1 MMTEGAQTRSI
12 QLVLL
17 GSICVTALM
26 ACSSTPE
33 IVESIDIDPVE
44 WEACEEFPDDD
55 TVECGTVTVPL
66 DYRNPDQQ
74 TIDIALIRYPAQSS
88 KAKGV
93 LLVNDGGPGSSG
105 VDFAYYSGPDMIDSL
120 GLEDFDIVGFD
131 PRGVDRSGGL
141 KCQTDDEMDR
151 FMYLDYTPDDD
162 DEQAL
167 YDEWLEA
174 EDPCVVEYGEELR
187 HYSTENIARDMDQIR
202 KAMNVEQIHF
212 LGISWGTYLGGVY
225 ATLFPDNVRSM
236 FLDAAYDPQGD
247 SADESELTQAVGFEK
262 SFDAWVE
269 WCEDDAEA
277 CAFSSS
283 DVKADWLALED
294 ELDAEPL
301 VADDGRDVNHV
312 VMETATISVLYSEAD
327 WPFLG
332 DALAS
337 AAGGDGQALL
347 EMADFWMGRAEDVS
361 YATLVDAYSIIE
373 CASGTYAYEPENP
386 EALLEQLKDEAPWY
400 SRDYEVEDLG
410 ASCDDVFGDPDIFE
424 IDVTASIPIVVL
436 GGTNDPATP
445 MRWSEE
451 MVLRL
456 GDKARMAVFNG
467 EGHSHILE
475 SRCVDDLASSLFRYG
490 KLPGEISI
498 DDSGDIYIDG
508 VYLDSYINGYAC
520 EPDVLVEE
528 PEWWDEI
535 VDIEFPRVDDASMDW
550 YFDTDRVDI
559 YAEYFAVPGGAPEVF
574 ALLRAHFESRGWV
587 YEEGWTTD
595 PVVDPQLFKDPD
607 EPISGISTVR
617 VWLSS
622 PDELRENEIS
632 GPDGIVETGTTV
644 VMVYYVR
651 YVM

>member
-1 MMTEGAQTRSI
+1 MMSNVRTKS
-12 QLVLL
+12 LLCVLGL
-17 GSICVTALM
+17 IVGTN
-26 ACSSTPE
+26 ACSSPAE
-33 IVESIDIDPVE
+33 IVMPVDIDPVE
-44 WEACEEFPDDD
+44 WEACDEFPGDD

-66 DYRNPDQQ
+66 DYRNPDEQ
-74 TIDIALIRYPAQSS
+74 TIDIALLRYPAQSS

-141 KCQTDDEMDR
+141 KCQTDDETDR

-202 KAMNVEQIHF
+202 QAMNVEQIHF

-301 VADDGRDVNHV
+301 VADDGREVNHV

-347 EMADFWMGRAEDVS
+347 EMADFWMGRAEDGS

-373 CASGTYAYEPENP
+373 CASGTYAFEPENP

-410 ASCDDVFGDPDIFE
+410 ASCDDAFGDPTIFE

-445 MRWSEE
+445 LRWSEE

-456 GDKARMAVFNG
+456 GDKARLAVFNG
-467 EGHSHILE
+467 EGHSHILA
-475 SRCVDDLASSLFRYG
+475 SRCVDEIASELFTSLR
-490 KLPGEISI
+490 LPA
-498 DDSGDIYIDG
+498 DG
-508 VYLDSYINGYAC
+508 TECD
-520 EPDVLVEE
+520 PDVLVEK
-528 PEWWDEI
+528 PQWWDGI
-535 VDIEFPRVDDASMDW
+535 VDIDASRLDDATMDW
-550 YFDTDRVDI
+550 YFDTDRVDA
-559 YAEYFAVPGGAPEVF
+559 YAEYFAVRGDGTEAF
-574 ALLRAHFESRGWV
+574 AIVREHFEDRGWT
-587 YEEGWTTD
+587 YEEGESAD
-595 PVVDPQLFKDPD
+595 PVANVQWFVDPDD
-607 EPISGISTVR
+607 ESRNVG

-622 PDELRENEIS
+622 PEELAEYQMVQ
-632 GPDGIVETGTTV
+632 PDGEVPAGTSV
-644 VMVYYVR
+644 VLVYYWP
-651 YVM
+651 

>member
-1 MMTEGAQTRSI
+1 M
-12 QLVLL
+12 
-17 GSICVTALM
+17 
-26 ACSSTPE
+26 
-33 IVESIDIDPVE
+33 E
-44 WEACEEFPDDD
+44 WEACDEFPGDT

-66 DYRNPDQQ
+66 DYRNPDEQ
-74 TIDIALIRYPAQSS
+74 TIDIALLRYPAQSG

-141 KCQTDDEMDR
+141 KCQSDEELDR

-202 KAMNVEQIHF
+202 LAMEVDRIHY

-262 SFDAWVE
+262 SFDAWVD

-277 CAFSSS
+277 CAFSSN

-301 VADDGRDVNHV
+301 VADDGREVNHV
-312 VMETATISVLYSEAD
+312 VMETATISVLYSEAA

-337 AAGGDGQALL
+337 ADGGDGQALL
-347 EMADFWMGRAEDVS
+347 EMSDFWMGRAEDGS
-361 YATLVDAYSIIE
+361 YATLVDAYSIIG
-373 CASGTYAYEPENP
+373 CASGTYAFEPENP
-386 EALLEQLKDEAPWY
+386 EALLEQLKEEAPWY
-400 SRDYEVEDLG
+400 SRDYEAEDLG
-410 ASCDDVFGDPDIFE
+410 ASCDDAFGDPDIFE
-424 IDVTASIPIVVL
+424 IDVTASLPIVVL

-456 GDKARMAVFNG
+456 GDKARLAVFNG
-467 EGHSHILE
+467 EGHSHILA
-475 SRCVDDLASSLFRYG
+475 SRCVDEIASKLFTSLR
-490 KLPGEISI
+490 LPA
-498 DDSGDIYIDG
+498 DG
-508 VYLDSYINGYAC
+508 TECD
-520 EPDVLVEE
+520 PDMPVEK
-528 PEWWDEI
+528 PQWWDSV
-535 VDIEFPRVDDASMDW
+535 VDVDLPRVDDASMDW
-550 YFDTDRVDI
+550 YFGTERVDT
-559 YAEYFAVPGGAPEVF
+559 YAEYFAIPGDAPEAF
-574 ALLRAHFESRGWV
+574 ALLRAHFESLGWV
-587 YEEGWTTD
+587 YKQGDSAD
-595 PVVDPQLFKDPD
+595 PVSDYQFFADPD
-607 EPISGISTVR
+607 DDTRYVG

-622 PDELRENEIS
+622 PEELAENQQVE
-632 GPDGIVETGTTV
+632 PDGDVPADTSV
-644 VMVYYVR
+644 VLIYYWP
-651 YVM
+651 

>member
-1 MMTEGAQTRSI
+1 MPRLRSN
-12 QLVLL
+12 
-17 GSICVTALM
+17 TALFAVTTLAWLGAVG
-26 ACSSTPE
+26 ACSSASST
-33 IVESIDIDPVE
+33 IVAPTDVDPVE
-44 WEACEEFPDDD
+44 WESCDEFPGDD

-66 DYRNPDQQ
+66 DYRNPDEQ
-74 TIDIALIRYPAQSS
+74 TIDIALLRYPAQSG

-141 KCQTDDEMDR
+141 KCQTDDETDR

-167 YDEWLEA
+167 YDEWLES

-202 KAMNVEQIHF
+202 LAMEVDRIHY

-301 VADDGRDVNHV
+301 VADGGREVNHV
-312 VMETATISVLYSEAD
+312 VMETATISVLYNEAD

-337 AAGGDGQALL
+337 AADGDGQALL
-347 EMADFWMGRAEDVS
+347 EMADFWMGRAEDGS

-400 SRDYEVEDLG
+400 SRDYEAEDLG
-410 ASCDDVFGDPDIFE
+410 ASCDDAFGDPDIFE
-424 IDVTASIPIVVL
+424 IDVTASLPIVVL

-456 GDKARMAVFNG
+456 GDKARLAVFNG
-467 EGHSHILE
+467 EGHSHILA
-475 SRCVDDLASSLFRYG
+475 SRCVDEIASELFTSLR
-490 KLPGEISI
+490 LPA
-498 DDSGDIYIDG
+498 DG
-508 VYLDSYINGYAC
+508 TECD
-520 EPDVLVEE
+520 PDVLVEK
-528 PEWWDEI
+528 PQWWDGI
-535 VDIEFPRVDDASMDW
+535 VDIDAPRLDDATMDW
-550 YFDTDRVDI
+550 YFDTDRVDA
-559 YAEYFAVPGGAPEVF
+559 YAEYFAVPGDGIEAF
-574 ALLRAHFESRGWV
+574 AIVREHFEDRGWT
-587 YEEGWTTD
+587 YEEGESAD
-595 PVVDPQLFKDPD
+595 PVANVQWFVDPDD
-607 EPISGISTVR
+607 ESRNVG

-622 PDELRENEIS
+622 PEELAEYQMVQ
-632 GPDGIVETGTTV
+632 PDGEVPAGTSV
-644 VMVYYVR
+644 VLVYYWP
-651 YVM
+651 

>member
-1 MMTEGAQTRSI
+1 MSTDGCKVRGSVVLA
-12 QLVLL
+12 VLL
-17 GSICVTALM
+17 STVFV
-26 ACSSTPE
+26 ACSSASRVIAP
-33 IVESIDIDPVE
+33 VDIDPVE
-44 WEACEEFPDDD
+44 WEACDEFPGDD

-66 DYRNPDQQ
+66 DYRNPDEQ
-74 TIDIALIRYPAQSS
+74 TIDIALLRYPAQSS

-187 HYSTENIARDMDQIR
+187 NYSTENIARDMDQIR
-202 KAMNVEQIHF
+202 QAMNVEQIHF

-247 SADESELTQAVGFEK
+247 SADESALTQAVGFEK

-301 VADDGRDVNHV
+301 VADDGREVNHV

-337 AAGGDGQALL
+337 AADGDGQALL
-347 EMADFWMGRAEDVS
+347 EMADFWMGRAEDGS

-400 SRDYEVEDLG
+400 SRDYEAEDLG
-410 ASCDDVFGDPDIFE
+410 ASCDDAFGDPDIFE
-424 IDVTASIPIVVL
+424 IDVTASLPIVVL

-456 GDKARMAVFNG
+456 GDKARLAVFNG
-467 EGHSHILE
+467 EGHSHILA
-475 SRCVDDLASSLFRYG
+475 SRCVDEIASELFTSLR
-490 KLPGEISI
+490 LPA
-498 DDSGDIYIDG
+498 DG
-508 VYLDSYINGYAC
+508 TECD
-520 EPDVLVEE
+520 PDVLVEK
-528 PEWWDEI
+528 PQWWDGI
-535 VDIEFPRVDDASMDW
+535 VDIDAPRLDDATMDW
-550 YFDTDRVDI
+550 YFDTDRVDA
-559 YAEYFAVPGGAPEVF
+559 YAEYFAVPGDGTEAF
-574 ALLRAHFESRGWV
+574 AIVREHFEDRGWT
-587 YEEGWTTD
+587 YEEGESAD
-595 PVVDPQLFKDPD
+595 PVANVQWFVDPDD
-607 EPISGISTVR
+607 EFRNVG

-622 PDELRENEIS
+622 PEELAEYQMVE
-632 GPDGIVETGTTV
+632 PDGEVPAGTSV
-644 VMVYYVR
+644 VLVYYWP
-651 YVM
+651 

>member
-1 MMTEGAQTRSI
+1 M
-12 QLVLL
+12 
-17 GSICVTALM
+17 
-26 ACSSTPE
+26 
-33 IVESIDIDPVE
+33 
-44 WEACEEFPDDD
+44 
-55 TVECGTVTVPL
+55 
-66 DYRNPDQQ
+66 
-74 TIDIALIRYPAQSS
+74 
-88 KAKGV
+88 
-93 LLVNDGGPGSSG
+93 LVNDGGPGSSG

-141 KCQTDDEMDR
+141 KCQTDDETDR
-151 FMYLDYTPDDD
+151 FMYLDYTPDND

-202 KAMNVEQIHF
+202 QAMNVEKIHF

-247 SADESELTQAVGFEK
+247 SADDSALTQAVGFEK

-301 VADDGRDVNHV
+301 VADDGREVNHV

-327 WPFLG
+327 WPYLG

-337 AAGGDGQALL
+337 ATDGDGQALL
-347 EMADFWMGRAEDVS
+347 EMADFWMGRAEDGS

-410 ASCDDVFGDPDIFE
+410 ASCDNAFGDPTIFE
-424 IDVTASIPIVVL
+424 IDVRASLPIVVL

-445 MRWSEE
+445 LRWSEE

-456 GDKARMAVFNG
+456 GDKARLAVFNG
-467 EGHSHILE
+467 EGHSHILA
-475 SRCVDDLASSLFRYG
+475 SRCVDEIASELFISLR
-490 KLPGEISI
+490 LPA
-498 DDSGDIYIDG
+498 DG
-508 VYLDSYINGYAC
+508 TECD
-520 EPDVLVEE
+520 PDVLVEK
-528 PEWWDEI
+528 PQWWDGI
-535 VDIEFPRVDDASMDW
+535 VDIDAPRLDDATMDW
-550 YFDTDRVDI
+550 YFDTDRVDA
-559 YAEYFAVPGGAPEVF
+559 YAEYFAVSGDGTEAF
-574 ALLRAHFESRGWV
+574 AIVREHFEDRGWT
-587 YEEGWTTD
+587 YEEGESAD
-595 PVVDPQLFKDPD
+595 PVANVQWFYD
-607 EPISGISTVR
+607 ENDDARVVG
-617 VWLSS
+617 VWLS
-622 PDELRENEIS
+622 PPEELMENQLV
-632 GPDGIVETGTTV
+632 GPDGVVPADVTI
-644 VMVYYVR
+644 VMVYFYP
-651 YVM
+651 

>member
-1 MMTEGAQTRSI
+1 MNSGRNKTKWNWTIA
-12 QLVLL
+12 LVVCGL
-17 GSICVTALM
+17 GGSLV
-26 ACSSTPE
+26 ACSSPAE
-33 IVESIDIDPVE
+33 IVMPVDIDPVE
-44 WEACEEFPDDD
+44 WEACDEFPGDD

-66 DYRNPDQQ
+66 DYRNPDEQ
-74 TIDIALIRYPAQSS
+74 TIDIALLRYPAQSS

-141 KCQTDDEMDR
+141 KCQTDDETDR

-202 KAMNVEQIHF
+202 QAMNVEQIHF

-301 VADDGRDVNHV
+301 VADDGREVNHV

-347 EMADFWMGRAEDVS
+347 EMADFWMGRAEDGS

-400 SRDYEVEDLG
+400 SRDYEAEDLG
-410 ASCDDVFGDPDIFE
+410 ASCDDAFGDPDIFE
-424 IDVTASIPIVVL
+424 IDVTASLPIVVL

-456 GDKARMAVFNG
+456 GDKARLAVFNG
-467 EGHSHILE
+467 EGHSHILA
-475 SRCVDDLASSLFRYG
+475 SRCVDEIASELFTSLR
-490 KLPGEISI
+490 LPA
-498 DDSGDIYIDG
+498 DG
-508 VYLDSYINGYAC
+508 TECD
-520 EPDVLVEE
+520 PDVLVEK
-528 PEWWDEI
+528 PRWWDGI
-535 VDIEFPRVDDASMDW
+535 VDIDAPRMDDATMDW
-550 YFDTDRVDI
+550 YFDTDRVDA
-559 YAEYFAVPGGAPEVF
+559 YAEYFAVPGDGTEAF
-574 ALLRAHFESRGWV
+574 AIVREHFEDRGWT
-587 YEEGWTTD
+587 YEEGESAD
-595 PVVDPQLFKDPD
+595 PVANVQWFVDPDD
-607 EPISGISTVR
+607 ESRNVG

-622 PDELRENEIS
+622 PEELAEYQMVE
-632 GPDGIVETGTTV
+632 PDGEVPAGTSV
-644 VMVYYVR
+644 VLVYYWP
-651 YVM
+651 

>member
-1 MMTEGAQTRSI
+1 MPQPRSNTTLFAVTTLVWLGA
-12 QLVLL
+12 V
-17 GSICVTALM
+17 G
-26 ACSSTPE
+26 ACSSE
-33 IVESIDIDPVE
+33 SSKIVAPTDVDLVE
-44 WEACEEFPDDD
+44 WETCDEFPDDPS
-55 TVECGTVTVPL
+55 VECGTVMVPL
-66 DYRNPDQQ
+66 DYRNPDEQ
-74 TIDIALIRYPAQSS
+74 TIDIALLRYPAQSG

-105 VDFAYYSGPDMIDSL
+105 VDFAYYSGADMIESL

-141 KCQTDDEMDR
+141 KCQSDEELDR

-202 KAMNVEQIHF
+202 LAMEVDRIHY

-262 SFDAWVE
+262 SFDAWVD
-269 WCEDDAEA
+269 WCEDEPGE
-277 CAFSSS
+277 CSFSSN

-301 VADDGRDVNHV
+301 VADDGREVNHV

-327 WPFLG
+327 WPLLG
-332 DALAS
+332 NALAD
-337 AAGGDGQALL
+337 AANGDGQALL
-347 EMADFWMGRAEDVS
+347 EMADFWMGRAEDGS
-361 YATLVDAYSIIE
+361 YATLVDAFSIIE

-400 SRDYEVEDLG
+400 SRDYEAEDLG
-410 ASCDDVFGDPDIFE
+410 ASCDDAFGDPDIFE
-424 IDVTASIPIVVL
+424 IDVTASLPIVVL

-456 GDKARMAVFNG
+456 GDKARLAVFDG
-467 EGHSHILE
+467 EGHSHILA
-475 SRCVDDLASSLFRYG
+475 SRCVDEIASELFTSLR
-490 KLPGEISI
+490 LPA
-498 DDSGDIYIDG
+498 DG
-508 VYLDSYINGYAC
+508 TECD
-520 EPDVLVEE
+520 PDVLVEK
-528 PEWWDEI
+528 PAWWDGI
-535 VDIEFPRVDDASMDW
+535 ADIDAPRVDDVTMDW
-550 YFDTDRVDI
+550 YFDIDRVDI
-559 YAEYFAVPGGAPEVF
+559 YAEYFAITGDTPEAF

-587 YEEGWTTD
+587 YQDGDSAD
-595 PVVDPQLFKDPD
+595 PVAHVQFFVDPDDDTRYVGVL
-607 EPISGISTVR
+607 
-617 VWLSS
+617 LSS
-622 PDELRENEIS
+622 PEELRENEVS
-632 GPDGIVETGTTV
+632 GPDGV
-644 VMVYYVR
+644 VAFDTSVVLVYYLS
-651 YVM
+651 